1 MKDASP
7 QTIFL
12 KDYTPSD
19 YLISKIHLTFDL
31 DDTNTQVVSKM
42 NVSANYDFKSLKRDL
57 VLNGEELTLN
67 KIFVDGVE
75 LGADQYELIEDGLVI
90 KEVKEEFILEIH
102 NTINPLANKALDG
115 LYKSGSIFCTQ
126 NEPEGFRRITYFI
139 DRPDIMAVYT
149 TKVIADK
156 AKYPVLLSNGN
167 PIDSGDLEGG
177 KHFVEWLDPFVK
189 PSYLYALVAGD
200 LGLVQDEFTTMSG
213 RKIDLRIY
221 VDKGN
226 ESKCDHAMESL
237 KNSMRWDEEVYGRE
251 YDLDIYMI
259 VAVDAF
265 NMGAME
271 NKGLNIFNSAY
282 VLADPKTAT
291 DSNFFGVEGVIGHE
305 YFHNWTGNRITCRDW
320 FQLTLK
326 EGLTVFRDQE
336 FSSDMNSRVVNRIAN
351 IKTLKSRQFVEDAG
365 PTAHPIKPSSY
376 IEINNFYTMTI
387 YEKGSE
393 VIRMIHTLLGADG
406 FRKGTDKYFE
416 LFDGQA
422 VTTEDFIHA
431 MSVANDNYDFTQFKN
446 WYHQA
451 GTPML
456 DIKTSYNEA
465 AKEYSITVT
474 QSCKPTPGQDEK
486 KPYHMPFGLGL
497 VSKDGADFPLKLKE
511 VFTAQPQIEE
521 NILHLTQESETFTFT
536 GIDHEP
542 VPSFNRGF
550 SAPVNLKS
558 DRPLSDF
565 VFLMANDNDEYNRYE
580 SAQAL
585 AIELMSCLVKDAA
598 NGVPLKLDAPFIKA
612 YGELIKDESLDNSFK
627 ALILDIPSEGI
638 LHQAQD
644 VVDFENTFK
653 VRKFVKETL
662 AKTYEQELSAIYDS
676 LNVDKEYSLSPEAMG
691 ERELK
696 NLVLGLLLSTGNS
709 KYEDLAYEQFVKA
722 TNMTDEFAA
731 LTMIIH
737 SDSKYADEVIEKFFK
752 KWKHETLVMQKW
764 LTAQASARGEKT
776 LGRVKELLSNEVYDK
791 SVPNLVR
798 SLIGTFTANYTEF
811 HKASGVGYEF
821 ITNQIIDIDK
831 LNPQMAS
838 RLAGSFKDYKRLP
851 SDLKAL
857 VKTSLERI
865 LAEKDISRNVY
876 EIVSKTHADS

>member
-1 MKDASP
+1 MKDATP
-7 QTIFL
+7 KTIFL
-12 KDYTPSD
+12 KDYAPSD
-19 YLISKIHLTFDL
+19 YLISTIHLTFNL
-31 DDTNTQVVSKM
+31 DDTKTQVISRMEVK
-42 NVSANYDFKSLKRDL
+42 ANYDLSGGKRDMF
-57 VLNGEELTLN
+57 LNGEELSLN
-67 KIFVDGVE
+67 KILVDEVELSSEQYEFVDEG
-75 LGADQYELIEDGLVI
+75 LIL
-90 KEVKEEFILEIH
+90 KEVKESFILEIH
-102 NTINPLANKALDG
+102 NTINPEANKALDG

-156 AKYPVLLSNGN
+156 SKYPVLLSNGN
-167 PIDSGDLEGG
+167 PISYGDLEDG

-200 LGLVQDEFTTMSG
+200 LGLVQDEFITMTG

-226 ESKCDHAMESL
+226 ESKCGHAMESL
-237 KNSMRWDEEVYGRE
+237 KNSMKWDEEVYGRE

-291 DSNFFGVEGVIGHE
+291 DANFFGIEGVIGHE

-336 FSSDMNSRVVNRIAN
+336 FSSDMNSRVVNRISN
-351 IKTLKSRQFVEDAG
+351 IQTLKSRQFVEDAG

-393 VIRMIHTLLGADG
+393 VIRMIHTLLGPKG

-431 MSVANDNYDFTQFKN
+431 MSIANDNYDFSQFEN

-451 GTPML
+451 GTPEVE
-456 DIKTSYNEA
+456 IKTSYNEA
-465 AKEYSITVT
+465 ANEYSITLT
-474 QSCKPTPGQDEK
+474 QSCKATPGQTDK
-486 KPYHMPFGLGL
+486 KPYLMPFAMGL
-497 VSKDGADFPLKLKE
+497 VDKNGNDFPLKLKE
-511 VFTAQPQIEE
+511 VFTAQPQIEQ

-542 VPSFNRGF
+542 IPSFNRGF
-550 SAPVNLKS
+550 SAPINLKT
-558 DRPLSDF
+558 DRSLSDY
-565 VFLMANDNDEYNRYE
+565 VYLMANDNDEFNRYE
-580 SAQAL
+580 SAQNL
-585 AIELMSCLVKDAA
+585 AKSLMLCLVQDAA
-598 NGVPLKLDAPFIKA
+598 NGVELKLDEPYVEA
-612 YGELIKDESLDNSFK
+612 YGKLIADSSLDHSFK
-627 ALILDIPSEGI
+627 ALALGIPSEGV
-638 LHQAQD
+638 LHQSQD
-644 VVDFENTFK
+644 VVDFENTHK
-653 VRKFVKETL
+653 VREFVIST
-662 AKTYEQELSAIYDS
+662 LSARYENEFAEIYKS
-676 LNVDKEYSLSPEAMG
+676 LAVEKEYTLSPEDMG

-696 NLVLGLLLSTGNS
+696 NMVLKFLLSTKNPE
-709 KYEDLAYEQFVKA
+709 YETWCYDQFNNA
-722 TNMTDEFAA
+722 TNMTDEYSS
-731 LTMIIH
+731 LVMLIH
-737 SDSKYADEVIEKFFK
+737 SESKYSEEVISKFFT

-764 LTAQASARGEKT
+764 LTAQASASGEKT
-776 LGRVKELLSNEVYDK
+776 LSRIKELLSSEVYDK

-798 SLIGTFTANYTEF
+798 SLVGTFTSNAIEF
-811 HKASGVGYEF
+811 HAKSGDGYKF
-821 ITNQIIDIDK
+821 ITDQIIDIDK

-851 SDLKAL
+851 VELKGL
-857 VKTSLERI
+857 VKESLERI
-865 LAEKDISRNVY
+865 LAVKDISRNVY
-876 EIVSKTHADS
+876 EIISKTHADA

>member
-1 MKDASP
+1 MKDATP

-19 YLISKIHLTFDL
+19 YLISTIHLTFDL
-31 DDTNTQVVSKM
+31 DDTKTQVISKM
-42 NVSANYDFKSLKRDL
+42 EMKANYELSSGKRDL
-57 VLNGEELTLN
+57 FLNGEELLLN
-67 KIFVDGVE
+67 KILVDGVE
-75 LGADQYELIEDGLVI
+75 LTSGQYEFVDEGLIV
-90 KEVKEEFILEIH
+90 KEVKENFTLEIH
-102 NTINPLANKALDG
+102 NTINPEANKALDG

-156 AKYPVLLSNGN
+156 EKYPVLLSNGN
-167 PIDSGDLEGG
+167 PIASGDLEGG

-200 LGLVQDEFTTMSG
+200 LGLVKDEFTTMSG
-213 RKIDLRIY
+213 RKIDLEIY

-237 KNSMRWDEEVYGRE
+237 KNSMKWDEEVYGRE

-291 DSNFFGVEGVIGHE
+291 DANFFGIEGVIGHE

-336 FSSDMNSRVVNRIAN
+336 FSSDMNSRVVNRISN
-351 IKTLKSRQFVEDAG
+351 IQTLKSRQFVEDAG

-393 VIRMIHTLLGADG
+393 VIRMIHTLLGPKG

-431 MSVANDNYDFTQFKN
+431 MSIANDNYDFSQFSN

-451 GTPML
+451 GTPEL
-456 DIKTSYNEA
+456 EISTSYNESQ
-465 AKEYSITVT
+465 KEYSVTIT
-474 QSCKPTPGQDEK
+474 QSCKATPGQTNK
-486 KPYHMPFGLGL
+486 KPYLMPFAMGL
-497 VSKDGADFPLKLKE
+497 VDKNGNDYPLKLKE
-511 VFTAQPQIEE
+511 VFTAQPQIED

-536 GIDHEP
+536 EIDSDP
-542 VPSFNRGF
+542 IPSFNRGF
-550 SAPVNLKS
+550 SAPVNLKT
-558 DRPLSDF
+558 DRSLSDY
-565 VFLMANDNDEYNRYE
+565 VYLMANDNDEFNRYE

-585 AIELMSCLVKDAA
+585 ANSLMHCLIKDSA
-598 NGVPLKLDAPFIKA
+598 NGVALALDTPYVEA
-612 YGELIKDESLDNSFK
+612 YGKLIADKSLDHSFK
-627 ALILDIPSEGI
+627 ALALGIPSEGM
-638 LHQAQD
+638 LHQAQE
-644 VVDFENTFK
+644 VVDFENTHK
-653 VRKFVKETL
+653 VRNFVVETL
-662 AKTYEQELSAIYDS
+662 ALKYENEFAEIYKTLAVE
-676 LNVDKEYSLSPEAMG
+676 KEYSLSPEAMG

-696 NLVLGLLLSTGNS
+696 NLVLKFLLATGNEE
-709 KYEDLAYEQFVKA
+709 YEKWCYDQFNSA
-722 TNMTDEFAA
+722 TNMTDEYAS
-731 LTMIIH
+731 LVMLIH
-737 SDSKYADEVIEKFFK
+737 SESKYSDEVIEKFFK

-764 LTAQASARGEKT
+764 LTAQASAPGKKT
-776 LGRVKELLSNEVYDK
+776 LGRIKDLLSNEVYDK

-798 SLIGTFTANYTEF
+798 ALVGTFTGNSIEF
-811 HKASGVGYEF
+811 HESTGSGYKF
-821 ITNQIIDIDK
+821 MTDQIIEIDK

-851 SDLKAL
+851 ANLKEIA
-857 VKTSLERI
+857 KESLERI
-865 LAEKDISRNVY
+865 LADKAISRNVY
-876 EIVSKTHADS
+876 EIISKTHADS